1 VIKGATVYVYS
12 GPKVIAEYTAGSLS
26 KEYIYSGSKLLV
38 TIAGAAVT
46 YHHSD
51 HLSNRVETDASATV
65 TRTFG
70 HLPFGDVWYETGT
83 ADKWK
88 FTSYERD
95 TVESGLDYAMFRYYG
110 SGYARFTSPDRL
122 AGNKG
127 NPQSLN
133 RYAYV
138 LNDPLNAVDPLGLVN
153 PGSPPNPT
161 PIGGAG
167 GAPGDPWENHFLCAL
182 FGVMCEDTGIPLFF
196 QGGGHGGG
204 GGGQGKAFQERREKQ
219 FLKDLADCVKSI
231 YNIEMTNFQDARPG
245 MNGLFEGKDAKGK
258 ITVVT
263 DVGLYSRFTLA
274 FVAFPPDPKMAGWT
288 PPSTDRDQR
297 NYVARDLDPPEM
309 FKAVQLHELGHSLD
323 QITSGSI
330 FGSSEDKA
338 DRITDCLQAR
348 RKK

>member
-1 VIKGATVYVYS
+1 VPVDVSRARIKSYVRGAALSMPWRRHPVICSSFRLSGALAACS
-12 GPKVIAEYTAGSLS
+12 
-26 KEYIYSGSKLLV
+26 YSGSKLLA

-46 YHHSD
+46 YHHPD
-51 HLSNRVETDASATV
+51 HLSNRVETDASATM

-70 HLPFGDVWYETGT
+70 HLPFGEVWYETGT
-83 ADKWK
+83 GDKWK

-95 TVESGLDYAMFRYYG
+95 TAESGLDYAMFRYYG

-138 LNDPLNAVDPLGLVN
+138 LNDPLNAVDPLGLLTT
-153 PGSPPNPT
+153 PGTPPNPT

-204 GGGQGKAFQERREKQ
+204 GGDAARKAAIDRIKDKCLQWILDTLRKAWDERNAETHANGQGILAETYAAQNVTISEKAFVGALNAATILPPNNDSRYSAEVVGNTTIQLGGGWAASPDKP
-219 FLKDLADCVKSI
+219 LAR
-231 YNIEMTNFQDARPG
+231 M
-245 MNGLFEGKDAKGK
+245 
-258 ITVVT
+258 
-263 DVGLYSRFTLA
+263 
-274 FVAFPPDPKMAGWT
+274 
-288 PPSTDRDQR
+288 
-297 NYVARDLDPPEM
+297 
-309 FKAVQLHELGHSLD
+309 
-323 QITSGSI
+323 
-330 FGSSEDKA
+330 
-338 DRITDCLQAR
+338 
-348 RKK
+348 